1 MLADLLR
8 GFIGF
13 EDLPAAALAAL
24 ADQSRRVRLPPGRWL
39 VRPGRTLTG
48 HYYLLTGRVRLLEGG
63 RARAVTAGSEPAR
76 RPVYPG
82 CAGVETLTAATFLR
96 LEPHVLEQAW
106 APEGLGM
113 PEVDTDP
120 EAWQRRF
127 LASPLMQRLAPA
139 DWQRVLRAMT
149 LTVHDAGVAVIVAG
163 EAGDHCYVLA
173 EGEAEIVDPDGAR
186 LARVEPGQL
195 FGEDALVTGCA
206 RNASVIMTRAG
217 ATVRLAADDF
227 QRWLLDAVVPPLA
240 EPGGRRLVAL
250 PPATAEPAALRVSLG
265 SIRRAARALP
275 RTECF
280 AVAGGSRRERFLAAF
295 LLAEQG
301 LDARPL
307 AGS

>member
-1 MLADLLR
+1 MLADRLK

-13 EDLPAAALAAL
+13 EGLPAAALAAL

-39 VRPGRTLTG
+39 VRPGRTLSG
-48 HYYLLTGRVRLLEGG
+48 HYYLLAGRVRLLEGG
-63 RARAVTAGSEPAR
+63 RACAVTAGSEPAR

-106 APEGLGM
+106 GPDDLGV

-139 DWQRVLRAMT
+139 DWQRVLRAMAST
-149 LTVHDAGVAVIVAG
+149 TYHAGEAVIVAG
-163 EAGDHCYVLA
+163 EAGDHCHVLA
-173 EGEAEIVDPDGAR
+173 EGQAEIVGPDGAR
-186 LARVEPGQL
+186 LACIEPGQL
-195 FGEDALVTGCA
+195 FGEDALVTGRV
-206 RNASVIMTRAG
+206 RNASVIMTRSG
-217 ATVRLAADDF
+217 AAVRLAGDQF

-240 EPGGRRLVAL
+240 APGSRRLVVL
-250 PPATAEPAALRVSLG
+250 EPATAGPAALRVALA

-275 RTECF
+275 RNQSF
-280 AVAGGSRRERFLAAF
+280 AVAGGSRPERFLAAF

-307 AGS
+307 ADP